1 MQPLGTKV
9 YLLKRYSPSDSF
21 FTFFSGKKEEKER
34 KRKTQRGKIKP
45 NKHRSISQNIFLY
58 VPQSLFLSQNK
69 NEKSNRDYLSN
80 ISDLFFTIGSLFL
93 TFLTF
98 VSCNSYFFKISIV
111 DINFI

>member
-1 MQPLGTKV
+1 VTAFLPFFLEK
-9 YLLKRYSPSDSF
+9 KRKKNER
-21 FTFFSGKKEEKER
+21 GKHKEEKENQIN
-34 KRKTQRGKIKP
+34 TEA
-45 NKHRSISQNIFLY
+45 QNIFLY

-98 VSCNSYFFKISIV
+98 VSCNSYFFLNLNCRYKLHMKSS
-111 DINFI
+111 DAKASKCQRQL